1 MTKTRTYGR
10 FSGRRTGVALTAAAV
25 LIGGV
30 ACSSSPGSAGSPG
43 AADAGKPAAPETFGP
58 AGYRGLTPGMAK
70 DAALAGGKLA
80 SAPTSTLD
88 GCTDF
93 SYTGGPAPDPARM
106 KAEADVEAKAKDLN
120 KQADELEADP
130 EPKPGASAEESAK
143 SAEKSAKDAQLFA
156 DAALA
161 SADLAGK
168 REERDKAFV
177 AAGGASFGKDGLR
190 ELAAPSEAKTAEGVG
205 AGSSLAELK
214 TAYDAKGMKAGGNGR
229 FQVPLDGKPDW
240 VFEFTVNGDKVGSV
254 SMINPKSKCS

>member
-1 MTKTRTYGR
+1 MTGTRTYR
-10 FSGRRTGVALTAAAV
+10 RVSGRRAGVLVTAAVLSGGAV

-30 ACSSSPGSAGSPG
+30 ACSSGSSPD
-43 AADAGKPAAPETFGP
+43 AAAPAAPEAFGP
-58 AGYRGLTPGMAK
+58 AGYRGLTLGMAK

-80 SAPTSTLD
+80 SAPTSNLD

-120 KQADELEADP
+120 KKADELEADP
-130 EPKPGASAEESAK
+130 ESKPGASAEESAK
-143 SAEKSAKDAQLFA
+143 SAEKSAKDALLFA
-156 DAALA
+156 DAAQA

-177 AAGGASFGKDGLR
+177 VAGGASFGKDGLR
-190 ELAAPSEAKTAEGVG
+190 ELAAPSDAKTAEGIG

-214 TAYDAKGMKAGGNGR
+214 TAYDVKGMKTGDNGR
-229 FQVPLDGKPDW
+229 FQVPVDGKPDW
-240 VFEFTVNGDKVGSV
+240 VYEFTVAGDKVGSV
-254 SMINPKSKCS
+254 SMVNPKAKCA

>member
-1 MTKTRTYGR
+1 MQGTRTFR
-10 FSGRRTGVALTAAAV
+10 RVSGRRAGVVLTAAAV

-30 ACSSSPGSAGSPG
+30 ACSSGSSPD
-43 AADAGKPAAPETFGP
+43 AAAPAAPEVFGP
-58 AGYRGLTPGMAK
+58 AGYRGLTLGMAK

-93 SYTGGPAPDPARM
+93 SYTGGPAPDPVRM

-120 KQADELEADP
+120 KKADELEADP

-143 SAEKSAKDAQLFA
+143 SAEKSAKDTRLFA
-156 DAALA
+156 DAAQA

-190 ELAAPSEAKTAEGVG
+190 ELAAPADAKTVEGIG
-205 AGSSLAELK
+205 AGSSLAGLK
-214 TAYDAKGMKAGGNGR
+214 TAYDAKGMKVGDNGR
-229 FQVPLDGKPDW
+229 FQVPVDGKPGW
-240 VFEFTVNGDKVGSV
+240 VYEFTVNGDKVGSV
-254 SMINPKSKCS
+254 SMIDPKSKCA

>member
-1 MTKTRTYGR
+1 M
-10 FSGRRTGVALTAAAV
+10 VLIAAAV

-30 ACSSSPGSAGSPG
+30 ACSSSPGSSEG
-43 AADAGKPAAPETFGP
+43 DKPAAPEVFGP
-58 AGYRGLTPGMAK
+58 AGYRGLTLGMAK

-93 SYTGGPAPDPARM
+93 SYAGGPAPDPARM
-106 KAEADVEAKAKDLN
+106 KAEVDVEAKAKALN
-120 KQADELEADP
+120 KKADELQADP

-143 SAEKSAKDAQLFA
+143 SAEKSATDAQLLA

-190 ELAAPSEAKTAEGVG
+190 ELAAPSDAKTAEGIGV
-205 AGSSLAELK
+205 GSSLAELK
-214 TAYDAKGMKAGGNGR
+214 TAYDAKGMKTGANGR
-229 FQVPLDGKPDW
+229 FQVAVDGKPDW
-240 VFEFTVNGDKVGSV
+240 VYEFTVNGDKVGSV
-254 SMINPKSKCS
+254 SMINSKSKCA

>member
-1 MTKTRTYGR
+1 M
-10 FSGRRTGVALTAAAV
+10 VLTAAAV

-30 ACSSSPGSAGSPG
+30 ACSSPESSGTSGTSG
-43 AADAGKPAAPETFGP
+43 AAGAAGASDADKPAAPETFGP
-58 AGYRGLTPGMAK
+58 AGYRGLTLGMAK
-70 DAALAGGKLA
+70 DAALTGGKLA
-80 SAPTSTLD
+80 SAPTSNLD

-120 KQADELEADP
+120 KKADELEADP
-130 EPKPGASAEESAK
+130 DPKPGASAEGSAK
-143 SAEKSAKDAQLFA
+143 AAEKSAKDARLFA

-161 SADLAGK
+161 TADLAGK

-190 ELAAPSEAKTAEGVG
+190 ELAAPSDAKTAEGIG

-214 TAYDAKGMKAGGNGR
+214 TAYDAKGMKAGSNGR
-229 FQVPLDGKPDW
+229 FQVPVDGKPDW
-240 VFEFTVNGDKVGSV
+240 IYEFTVNGEKVGSV

>member
-1 MTKTRTYGR
+1 MKGVSVHKTRTNR
-10 FSGRRTGVALTAAAV
+10 RISGRRAGVVLTAAAV

-30 ACSSSPGSAGSPG
+30 ACSSSPGSPDG
-43 AADAGKPAAPETFGP
+43 AKPAAPEVFGP

-106 KAEADVEAKAKDLN
+106 KAEADIEAKAKELN
-120 KQADELEADP
+120 KKADELQTKPD
-130 EPKPGASAEESAK
+130 PKPGSSAADSAK
-143 SAEKSAKDAQLFA
+143 AAEKDAADAKLYA

-190 ELAAPSEAKTAEGVG
+190 ELAAPPEAKTAEGIG
-205 AGSSLAELK
+205 AGSSLADLK
-214 TAYDAKGMKAGGNGR
+214 TAYDAKGMKTGDNGR
-229 FQVPLDGKPDW
+229 FQVPVDGKPDW
-240 VFEFTVNGDKVGSV
+240 VYEFTVNGDKVGSV
-254 SMINPKSKCS
+254 SMVNPKSKCA

>member
-1 MTKTRTYGR
+1 MLLTRTFRR
-10 FSGRRTGVALTAAAV
+10 FSGRRTGVVFTAAAV

-30 ACSSSPGSAGSPG
+30 ACSSSPDSPAGSP
-43 AADAGKPAAPETFGP
+43 AADKSAAPEVFGP
-58 AGYRGLTPGMAK
+58 SGYRGLTLGMAK

-93 SYTGGPAPDPARM
+93 SYTGGPAPDPARL

-120 KQADELEADP
+120 KKADELQASPDS
-130 EPKPGASAEESAK
+130 KPGGSASESAK
-143 SAEKSAKDAQLFA
+143 AAEKDAADAKLYA
-156 DAALA
+156 DAAMA

-168 REERDKAFV
+168 REERDKAFA

-190 ELAAPSEAKTAEGVG
+190 ELAAPSDAKTAEKIG

-214 TAYDAKGMKAGGNGR
+214 TAYDAKGMKTGENGR
-229 FQVPLDGKPDW
+229 FQVPVDGKPDW
-240 VFEFTVNGDKVGSV
+240 VYEFTVNGDKVGSV
-254 SMINPKSKCS
+254 SMINPKSKCA